1 MMWTLLSIFVIAR
14 LGARAFDSHFFGS
27 LIGTST
33 LRMRGTMS
41 EHSGVTGMTPHQVA
55 RADSLREI
63 TDAKL
68 VRGGIID
75 LCAYLQEFW
84 KNDML

>member
-14 LGARAFDSHFFGS
+14 RARAFDSHFFGN

-41 EHSGVTGMTPHQVA
+41 EHSGVTGKTPHQVA

-68 VRGGIID
+68 VRGGSSI
-75 LCAYLQEFW
+75 CARTFRSSG
-84 KNDML
+84 KNDIL

>member
-1 MMWTLLSIFVIAR
+1 
-14 LGARAFDSHFFGS
+14 
-27 LIGTST
+27 
-33 LRMRGTMS
+33 MS
-41 EHSGVTGMTPHQVA
+41 EHSGVTGKTPHQVA